1 MLIIVLLVELCY
13 SNKTPTAIEPT
24 TMVSILN
31 TKVNDTF
38 DISLQSQLTTGY
50 MWVFK
55 TILDNEESIVKI
67 INESFQQDN
76 PQVGNYPVDVI
87 GGTETYTVTFIARKK
102 GTIDLKYIYRR
113 VWLKEGEGYEEIRIF
128 HVNVD

>member
-1 MLIIVLLVELCY
+1 MLIFILLVELCY
-13 SNKTPTAIEPT
+13 SNKTPTAIEPM

-38 DISLQSQLTTGY
+38 DISLQSQWTTGY

-55 TILDNEESIVKI
+55 TVLDNEESIVKI

-76 PQVGNYPVDVI
+76 PQVGNYPVDV
-87 GGTETYTVTFIARKK
+87 
-102 GTIDLKYIYRR
+102 
-113 VWLKEGEGYEEIRIF
+113 
-128 HVNVD
+128 